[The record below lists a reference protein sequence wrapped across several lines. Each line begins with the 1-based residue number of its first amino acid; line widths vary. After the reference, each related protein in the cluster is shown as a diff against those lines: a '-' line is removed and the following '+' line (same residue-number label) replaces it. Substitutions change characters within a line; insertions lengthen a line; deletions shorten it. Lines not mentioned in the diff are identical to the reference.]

1 VQAKSVCGCSEKNLS
16 RLCGSGRLGRPDVSL
31 ADIGVVVGSW
41 ISGEVSE
48 FDAFVVGPSEVGNQF
63 QFNEKTVRIPIP
75 LSCQTTGSLGIL
87 EFEVPELGED
97 Q

>member
-16 RLCGSGRLGRPDVSL
+16 RLCGSGRLGRPDVSR

-48 FDAFVVGPSEVGNQF
+48 FDAFVVGPSEVNNQF
-63 QFNEKTVRIPIP
+63 QLDEKIIHSHTIV
-75 LSCQTTGSLGIL
+75 LSNYWLSRNPR
-87 EFEVPELGED
+87 V
-97 Q
+97 